1 MRRGKEEREGRRRG
15 REGGRG
21 GKEGREERKGRREK
35 RESNNTVVWLLLLAR
50 NIACCVPSGGP
61 PTWNPISHENC
72 GIVRIFDQ

>member
-15 REGGRG
+15 REGGRERREG
-21 GKEGREERKGRREK
+21 GRGRKEGREERKGKREK

-61 PTWNPISHENC
+61 PTWNPIMS
-72 GIVRIFDQ
+72 